1 MAGCYG
7 LPVVLLPR
15 RIGAFIA
22 LAAFA
27 TAGAC
32 GPPSATQAPTAR
44 PSATD
49 ATQGLGAAVAT
60 LARGFD
66 GKAGIF
72 IAFPGVAQPIYASGA
87 DTPFVAASLYK
98 LGVLLRVESLVDSGT
113 LSYDDT
119 ITIEDEDV
127 TVDGSNEYPGTVLTI
142 DQALEEMI
150 TYSDNGAALALLRV
164 YGAHAAN
171 AALAAAGIAGFHVA
185 ENDDED
191 HVVTARAVGTFF
203 DLLATRRLLSS
214 AASERMLARLE
225 RQTIN
230 DRLPRDLPDD
240 VAVAHKT
247 GDLVGLIHD
256 AGLIGT
262 PSGPRIAVVLTSGG
276 TEADAKDL
284 IARIGADVY
293 SAVLPRPAGAD
304 AAPLPSTQTAWAR
317 LGTFTAILLPIVA
330 ILILALAA
338 LAAVRRTMPRKVR
351 RASGPMTVWSPDRAK
366 RRTR

>member
-1 MAGCYG
+1 M
-7 LPVVLLPR
+7 LLPR

-22 LAAFA
+22 LGVVAI
-27 TAGAC
+27 AGAC
-32 GPPSATQAPTAR
+32 GPPSATQAATAR

-49 ATQGLGAAVAT
+49 ATQGFGAAVAT
-60 LARGFD
+60 IARGFD
-66 GKAGIF
+66 GKTGIF

-87 DTPFVAASLYK
+87 DTPFIAASLYK
-98 LGVLLRVESLVDSGT
+98 LGVLLRVESLVNSGA

-119 ITIEDEDV
+119 ITIEDQDV

-185 ENDDED
+185 ENEAED
-191 HVVTARAVGTFF
+191 HVVTARALGTFF

-247 GDLVGLIHD
+247 GDLVGLVHD

-304 AAPLPSTQTAWAR
+304 SAALPSAQTAWAR
-317 LGTFTAILLPIVA
+317 LGTITAVLLPIAA
-330 ILILALAA
+330 IAVLALAA
-338 LAAVRRTMPRKVR
+338 LAAARRTMPRKVR
-351 RASGPMTVWSPDRAK
+351 RAAGPMTVWSPDRA
-366 RRTR
+366 RRR